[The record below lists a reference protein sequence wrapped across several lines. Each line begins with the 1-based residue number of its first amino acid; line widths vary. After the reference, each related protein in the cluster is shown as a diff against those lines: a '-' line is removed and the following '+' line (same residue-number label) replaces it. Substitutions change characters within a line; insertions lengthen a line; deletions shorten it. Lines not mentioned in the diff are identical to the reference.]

1 MFPRPD
7 INAYE
12 RVLRANLNGE
22 VGECWNGGTAERRK
36 INQNPK
42 TRKGEDS
49 IHSLKGGWPKKK
61 IVKKGDMKK

>member
-1 MFPRPD
+1 M
-7 INAYE
+7 
-12 RVLRANLNGE
+12 L
-22 VGECWNGGTAERRK
+22 ECWNGGTVERWNGGTVERWIGGTAERRK

-61 IVKKGDMKK
+61 LKRKVI